1 MKNLDESGNIH
12 SSWENIRQ
20 NIANQLMSAWI
31 IMNLNSINYDLLQ
44 NISFEYGVPMAQL
57 GLKNMFI
64 NKMFINAHLEILSVL
79 FRVKNG

>member
-1 MKNLDESGNIH
+1 
-12 SSWENIRQ
+12 
-20 NIANQLMSAWI
+20 MSAWI

>member
-1 MKNLDESGNIH
+1 
-12 SSWENIRQ
+12 
-20 NIANQLMSAWI
+20 MSAWI

-79 FRVKNG
+79 FRVKNGWNKKMFYRHCFKTLL